1 MKKKFMEEAIENQ
14 VLPLD
19 DRLLERLVPSVAGRP
34 TLLGD
39 RTSMDL
45 YPYAWNMVEDSI
57 LNVKNVSNSVTAFV
71 DSKGGEEDGVIF
83 SQGGRFGGWSLY
95 VENNRPSYTYN
106 YMGELVT
113 LTSNKPLPAGKS
125 EIRFE
130 LDYDGGG
137 TGKGADL
144 RLKLNGEVVAEG
156 RMDKTIASRFSID
169 EGADVGLDRGSA
181 VTIKTIGPRRYSAY
195 GGQIDKVT
203 LQIYP
208 KDTDAKQG

>member
-1 MKKKFMEEAIENQ
+1 
-14 VLPLD
+14 
-19 DRLLERLVPSVAGRP
+19 
-34 TLLGD
+34 
-39 RTSMDL
+39 MDL

-71 DSKGGEEDGVIF
+71 DVKGGEEDGVIF
-83 SQGGRFGGWSLY
+83 SQGGRFGGWALY
-95 VENNRPSYTYN
+95 VENNKPSYTYN
-106 YMGELVT
+106 YMGELFT

-137 TGKGADL
+137 AGKGADI

-156 RMDKTIASRFSID
+156 RMEKTIASRFSID

-181 VTIKTIGPRRYSAY
+181 VTIKTVGPRRYSAY

-208 KDTDAKQG
+208 KDTDAKRS